1 MKEESNMKPTITLL
15 LALLLTPVVEAAPF
29 EKGNVEAGKTQ
40 HGHYCVSCHMS
51 QFGGD
56 GSKIYTRADRRIR
69 SAPSLA
75 QQITTCNA
83 NLGNKLFPED
93 EADIGAYL
101 NKTYYKFK

>member
-1 MKEESNMKPTITLL
+1 MNMTRTITLL
-15 LALLLTPVVEAAPF
+15 LALALAPAVQAAPF
-29 EKGNVEAGKTQ
+29 EKGRFEAGKTL
-40 HGHYCVSCHMS
+40 HGRYCVSCHIG

-69 SAPSLA
+69 GASSLA

>member
-1 MKEESNMKPTITLL
+1 MKQTLTLL
-15 LALLLTPVVEAAPF
+15 LALLFAHAAQASPF
-29 EKGNVEAGKTQ
+29 ASGNAEAGKTL
-40 HGHYCVSCHMS
+40 HTRYCISCHMA

-69 SAPSLA
+69 SASSLA

-93 EADIGAYL
+93 EADLGAHL
-101 NKTYYKFK
+101 NKTWYKFK

>member
-1 MKEESNMKPTITLL
+1 MKQIPTLL
-15 LALLLTPVVEAAPF
+15 LTLLIGAAAQAAPF
-29 EKGNVEAGKTQ
+29 DKGDIDNGKTL
-40 HGHYCVSCHMS
+40 HGRYCVSCHMA

-83 NLGNKLFPED
+83 NVGSKLFPED
-93 EADIGAYL
+93 EIDVGAYL
-101 NKTYYKFK
+101 NKTWYKFK